1 MPCVWTA
8 RRREA
13 SPDPTRQAR
22 WKAGRTALTSD
33 PHRHRHALRSL
44 TRTFRHPSFSEVQ
57 ECGPKPIAHGG
68 AAAGEPAWYHSGCLC
83 PASYLGLRHSSRWGW
98 GGVGLF
104 WAFGM
109 STASLTSTHHLSAAP
124 RRPPRLQPP
133 KSASGRSDVLQGQIS
148 PGRGPLIRFQHPGS
162 THWAPLRLAGRR
174 VFPGALGLEGSS
186 RPPGAAPADQPPRA
200 WGRADSGGGARAFAA
215 FAPSRSRSPSLPSG
229 TVSPQSSEEAPFF
242 FVCFPL
248 SPSDMLVKTEIF
260 LLTFRAADGFVRD

>member
-1 MPCVWTA
+1 MLYRVSRGRFDTPRLVRFRNAA
-8 RRREA
+8 R
-13 SPDPTRQAR
+13 SPSPT
-22 WKAGRTALTSD
+22 AGRLPENRRGILRGVSV
-33 PHRHRHALRSL
+33 RHRIWGSVLL
-44 TRTFRHPSFSEVQ
+44 
-57 ECGPKPIAHGG
+57 CG
-68 AAAGEPAWYHSGCLC
+68 
-83 PASYLGLRHSSRWGW
+83 WGW
-98 GGVGLF
+98 GCVGIF

-109 STASLTSTHHLSAAP
+109 STASLISTHRLSAAP
-124 RRPPRLQPP
+124 RRPPQLPPP

-200 WGRADSGGGARAFAA
+200 GGRADSGGGAR
-215 FAPSRSRSPSLPSG
+215 RSRPPHPPAHGALRFQAGLCRP
-229 TVSPQSSEEAPFF
+229 SPQRKHLF

-260 LLTFRAADGFVRD
+260 LLTFRASDGFVRV